1 MNLWFSSYEKNIYK
15 LKINKRCT
23 RLKEIKEKKLLVIH
37 HIYICKYGNKIAV
50 ALKKNDEG
58 KTAVIIILNNK
69 IENVFEFYNE
79 VSYTHVHI
87 IHPLIKCVHIS
98 ILTPLNDITKK
109 WATPYSN
116 WDQTLS
122 QFRISFEYRIQL
134 EI

>member
-1 MNLWFSSYEKNIYK
+1 MLSI
-15 LKINKRCT
+15 
-23 RLKEIKEKKLLVIH
+23 
-37 HIYICKYGNKIAV
+37 IYICKYGNKIAV

-79 VSYTHVHI
+79 VSYTHVNI
-87 IHPLIKCVHIS
+87 IYPLIKCVHIS

-109 WATPYSN
+109 GTTPYSN